1 MKALSRGIQPHSL
14 TLISK
19 EEQDKFNFYMEEF
32 GFEER
37 LNSSVS
43 YDANNWFYPEHYND
57 INLLEYFLKLCKTE
71 IEIQRVKDEIK
82 LYENFNMQ
90 SLLRWA
96 IWFMDVVNEKNLFI
110 GVGRGSSVSS
120 YCLYLIKLHLIDS
133 IKWEL
138 DCRNFLH

>member
-1 MKALSRGIQPHSL
+1 M

-82 LYENFNMQ
+82 LYEDFGMQ

-133 IKWEL
+133 IKWDL

>member
-1 MKALSRGIQPHSL
+1 MKALSRGIQPHSM

-43 YDANNWFYPEHYND
+43 YDSKNWFYPDKYND
-57 INLLEYFLKLCKTE
+57 INLLEYFLNLCKSE

-82 LYENFNMQ
+82 LYEDFGMQ

-133 IKWEL
+133 IKWDL

>member
-1 MKALSRGIQPHSL
+1 MKALSRGIPLHSM

-43 YDANNWFYPEHYND
+43 YDVNNWFYPKHYND

-82 LYENFNMQ
+82 LYEDFGMQ

-133 IKWEL
+133 IKWDL

>member
-1 MKALSRGIQPHSL
+1 M

-71 IEIQRVKDEIK
+71 TEIKRVKDEIK
-82 LYENFNMQ
+82 LYEDFNMQ

-133 IKWEL
+133 IKWDL